1 MLDRK
6 VQRITNKNVDQ
17 IDLGGLCGIQQR
29 GLLVISYKKN
39 QAVFALWSTLVNPA
53 PHPSLCDVP
62 AIFKRRFDKLL
73 SVNVPL
79 LKGERVGKPGQ
90 DNQFTADQVF
100 LMGVALV
107 LIDSGLGLGA
117 AGYFIHHARKSLQDK
132 YHEIMRNAPFP
143 FERNVEDRNVYLLF
157 QNRDIQEFYPNSGKR
172 SADDAWSG
180 KGQPPLII
188 NPKYASGRQK
198 MHQALDGYLQNGTH
212 NHVLV
217 IELAMM
223 AKALTDNLENAPVV
237 KRGRQK

>member
-1 MLDRK
+1 MFKTTSKDY
-6 VQRITNKNVDQ
+6 
-17 IDLGGLCGIQQR
+17 GCIQQR

-53 PHPSLCDVP
+53 PHPSLCDAP

-73 SVNVPL
+73 SVGVPL
-79 LKGERVGKPGQ
+79 LKDERAGKPGQ

-117 AGYFIHHARKSLQDK
+117 AGFFIYYARKSLQDK

-143 FERNVEDRNVYLLF
+143 FERNIEDRNVYLLF

-223 AKALTDNLENAPVV
+223 AKALTDNLEKAPVV

>member
-1 MLDRK
+1 MPDRK
-6 VQRITNKNVDQ
+6 VQKITNKNVDQ
-17 IDLGGLCGIQQR
+17 IDLGGLRSIQQK
-29 GLLVISYKKN
+29 GLLVIGYKKN
-39 QAVFALWSTLVNPA
+39 QAVFALWRTLANPA
-53 PHPSLCDVP
+53 PHPSLCSAP

-73 SVNVPL
+73 SVDVPL
-79 LKGERVGKPGQ
+79 LPDDRVGKPGQ

-107 LIDSGLGLGA
+107 LMDSGLGLGA
-117 AGYFIHHARKSLQDK
+117 AGFFIHHARKSLQDK

-143 FERNVEDRNVYLLF
+143 FERNIEDRNVYLLF
-157 QNRDIQEFYPNSGKR
+157 QNRDIQEFYPNSDRR
-172 SADDAWSG
+172 SAEGWSG

-188 NPKYASGRQK
+188 NPKYASGREK

-223 AKALTDNLENAPVV
+223 AKTLTDNLEKAPVI

>member
-1 MLDRK
+1 MPDRK
-6 VQRITNKNVDQ
+6 VQNNTNKNVDQ
-17 IDLGGLCGIQQR
+17 NNSGGLCSIQQK

-39 QAVFALWSTLVNPA
+39 QAVFALWKTLANPA
-53 PHPSLCDVP
+53 SRSDLCSAP

-73 SVNVPL
+73 SVHVPL
-79 LKGERVGKPGQ
+79 LPEERVGKPGQ

-107 LIDSGLGLGA
+107 LMDSGLGLGTV
-117 AGYFIHHARKSLQDK
+117 GFFIHHARKSLQDK
-132 YHEIMRNAPFP
+132 YHQIMRNAPFL
-143 FERNVEDRNVYLLF
+143 FERSHEDRNVYLLF
-157 QNRDIQEFYPNSGKR
+157 QNRDIQEFYPNSSKG
-172 SADDAWSG
+172 SAEGWLG

-188 NPKYASGRQK
+188 NPKYVSGRQK

-223 AKALTDNLENAPVV
+223 AKALTDNLEKAPVV